1 VNWRRKG
8 RIILDL
14 LDLSNAWT
22 LCLDS
27 IPFFAMVFK
36 CFIGACN
43 FIGLKASH
51 LAAHIQAHS
60 GRRVFECYVCNAL
73 FQHKKSMIYHMN
85 VHQGVRPHK
94 CFYQGCDYSATSSS
108 ILSAHLLVHN
118 VGKNRFCF
126 EKGCGYCCRGR
137 NTLVRHYRTQHPCTL
152 PPKKKDVVN

>member
-1 VNWRRKG
+1 MFFLVF
-8 RIILDL
+8 
-14 LDLSNAWT
+14 
-22 LCLDS
+22 LCLSMVLPMFFYVSLWFS
-27 IPFFAMVFK
+27 ICLSMVFK
-36 CFIGACN
+36 CFVGACN

-73 FQHKKSMIYHMN
+73 FQHKKSMIFHMN

-126 EKGCGYCCRGR
+126 E
-137 NTLVRHYRTQHPCTL
+137 NLFPL
-152 PPKKKDVVN
+152 